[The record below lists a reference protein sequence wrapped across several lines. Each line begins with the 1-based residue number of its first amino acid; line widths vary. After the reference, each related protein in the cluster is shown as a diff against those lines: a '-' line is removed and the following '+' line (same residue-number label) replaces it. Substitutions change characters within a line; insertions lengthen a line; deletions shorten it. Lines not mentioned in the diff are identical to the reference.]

1 MFSARCCQKANNI
14 YASINIETATATTI
28 LDIFEISSII
38 ILFSDSISLLE
49 WTPKKL
55 AIYPIIIEI
64 EGNNSP
70 AKTAERDPKINSR
83 LSHLSL
89 YKKYLNK
96 DMLFSSDFYSK
107 LLLFSVI

>member
-1 MFSARCCQKANNI
+1 
-14 YASINIETATATTI
+14 
-28 LDIFEISSII
+28 
-38 ILFSDSISLLE
+38 LLE
-49 WTPKKL
+49 WSPKKL

-64 EGNNSP
+64 EGNNRP

-96 DMLFSSDFYSK
+96 DMLFSSDFFSW
-107 LLLFSVI
+107 LLFCSVI